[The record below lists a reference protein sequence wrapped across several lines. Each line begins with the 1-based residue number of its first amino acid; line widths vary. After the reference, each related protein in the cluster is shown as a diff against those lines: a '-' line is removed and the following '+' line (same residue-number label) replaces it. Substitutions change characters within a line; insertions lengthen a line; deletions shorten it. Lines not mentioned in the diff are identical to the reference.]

1 MININGKT
9 HMNMKSKFLIS
20 TTNNIEGTPIKRYIG
35 ALCSNIVIGT
45 NVFSD
50 FAASF
55 TDFFGGRSDSY
66 KRKLE
71 IIYDE
76 ASKELKQK
84 ALNIGANCIIGFKV
98 DFDEISG
105 KDKSMFMVSVSGT
118 ACVVDYPDNDN
129 ENDFKAEIITQSDLD
144 KEIYRRFIV
153 DSINNNV
160 TLSHAWVEF
169 LLENPQVE
177 IIPKLLERYSSCC
190 DSLPFAEE
198 TKDLEKVLLA
208 FPKEKLIPII
218 YSDDLSNHKSY
229 IAIIKNG
236 GYFDAKSILNFLD
249 IDIHVAI
256 ILLEARTNYYTKE
269 DLSYMK
275 QIIDKLDNLP
285 NTGKIEL
292 TKGGLLGKEQMK
304 FICEKGHR
312 NDPEAEFCN
321 CGVNLKGL
329 TKTEVDII
337 NRFKIKTKV
346 LDEVLG

>member
-1 MININGKT
+1 
-9 HMNMKSKFLIS
+9 MKSKFLIS

-71 IIYDE
+71 IIYDD

-144 KEIYRRFIV
+144 KEIYRR
-153 DSINNNV
+153 
-160 TLSHAWVEF
+160 
-169 LLENPQVE
+169 
-177 IIPKLLERYSSCC
+177 
-190 DSLPFAEE
+190 
-198 TKDLEKVLLA
+198 
-208 FPKEKLIPII
+208 
-218 YSDDLSNHKSY
+218 
-229 IAIIKNG
+229 
-236 GYFDAKSILNFLD
+236 
-249 IDIHVAI
+249 
-256 ILLEARTNYYTKE
+256 
-269 DLSYMK
+269 
-275 QIIDKLDNLP
+275 
-285 NTGKIEL
+285 
-292 TKGGLLGKEQMK
+292 
-304 FICEKGHR
+304 
-312 NDPEAEFCN
+312 
-321 CGVNLKGL
+321 
-329 TKTEVDII
+329 
-337 NRFKIKTKV
+337 
-346 LDEVLG
+346 

>member
-1 MININGKT
+1 
-9 HMNMKSKFLIS
+9 MKQNTFLIS
-20 TTNNIEGTPIKRYIG
+20 TTNNIEGCPIKKYIG
-35 ALCSNIVIGT
+35 AICSNIVIGT

-118 ACVVDYPDNDN
+118 ACVIDYPENTNDN
-129 ENDFKAEIITQSDLD
+129 EFKSEIINQSDLD
-144 KEIYRRFIV
+144 KEIYRRTII
-153 DSINNNV
+153 DSINNGITISND
-160 TLSHAWVEF
+160 WIEF

-177 IIPKLLERYSSCC
+177 IIPKLLQRHSLCYTTLPYGEEAPQLERLLLSYS
-190 DSLPFAEE
+190 
-198 TKDLEKVLLA
+198 KN
-208 FPKEKLIPII
+208 KLIPII
-218 YSDDLSNHKSY
+218 YSDELIKHKSY
-229 IAIIKNG
+229 RYIITKG
-236 GYFDAKSILNFLD
+236 KYFDAKSILRIFD

-256 ILLEARTNYYTKE
+256 FLLEAKSDYYTKE

-275 QIIDKLDNLP
+275 QIVDKLDHMP
-285 NTGKIEL
+285 DTGKIESV
-292 TKGGLLGKEQMK
+292 KGGLLGKEQMR
-304 FICEKGHR
+304 FICEKGHK
-312 NDPEAEFCN
+312 NNPDADFCS
-321 CGVNLKGL
+321 CGINIKGL
-329 TKTEVDII
+329 TKEEVNII
-337 NRFKIKTKV
+337 SNFKVRVKTLEELLKA
-346 LDEVLG
+346 

>member
-1 MININGKT
+1 
-9 HMNMKSKFLIS
+9 MKSKFLIS

-55 TDFFGGRSDSY
+55 TDFLVADLDSY

-105 KDKSMFMVSVSGT
+105 KDKSMFMVSVFWNLL
-118 ACVVDYPDNDN
+118 AFVDYPDNDN

-198 TKDLEKVLLA
+198 TKDLEKV
-208 FPKEKLIPII
+208 FV
-218 YSDDLSNHKSY
+218 SFS
-229 IAIIKNG
+229 
-236 GYFDAKSILNFLD
+236 
-249 IDIHVAI
+249 
-256 ILLEARTNYYTKE
+256 
-269 DLSYMK
+269 
-275 QIIDKLDNLP
+275 
-285 NTGKIEL
+285 
-292 TKGGLLGKEQMK
+292 
-304 FICEKGHR
+304 
-312 NDPEAEFCN
+312 
-321 CGVNLKGL
+321 
-329 TKTEVDII
+329 
-337 NRFKIKTKV
+337 
-346 LDEVLG
+346 